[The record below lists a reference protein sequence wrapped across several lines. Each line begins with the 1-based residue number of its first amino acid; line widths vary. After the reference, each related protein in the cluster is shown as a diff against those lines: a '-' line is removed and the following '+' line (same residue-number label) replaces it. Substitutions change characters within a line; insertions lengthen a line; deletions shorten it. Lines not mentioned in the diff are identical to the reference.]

1 VDSGG
6 VPACWDA
13 GRGPGNSNRGRAAH
27 LETAAAATSRPT
39 ASQKWRQ
46 TRIYTAGCWPR
57 NLVSLLSDVETAEV
71 EEHVT
76 DRGGQVTVTSQRHCV
91 RLIIA
96 RYTNTYL
103 LIYLL
108 TPDETHFHSRD
119 AMLARVLLL
128 WPSACL
134 SVSVCVCLSQIE
146 VLSKLLNKSSW
157 VLAGGASFHPSYTV
171 LTGNSATYKK

>member
-1 VDSGG
+1 
-6 VPACWDA
+6 
-13 GRGPGNSNRGRAAH
+13 
-27 LETAAAATSRPT
+27 
-39 ASQKWRQ
+39 
-46 TRIYTAGCWPR
+46 
-57 NLVSLLSDVETAEV
+57 
-71 EEHVT
+71 VT

-108 TPDETHFHSRD
+108 TPDETHFYSRD

-134 SVSVCVCLSQIE
+134 SMSVCVCLSQIE

-157 VLAGGASFHPSYTV
+157 VLAGGSFLPPILHCVNRKFGYLQKIMVLPSGETADTCQFQWEV
-171 LTGNSATYKK
+171 LVARSR